1 MHVGVHKM
9 GIMKCTSVIM
19 RKACSS
25 VDSVVLFVYSCH
37 QTVPISAASPNCLG
51 SMSNVPQIL
60 WCFPS
65 LPWIPSCLHKEW
77 RSSITGCL
85 EGDGQ
90 TRFAP
95 NTHAHTTRMIRTY
108 WAESISMFRMCQ
120 WGCYRE
126 LECSGELCTI
136 RILRVTMGMP

>member
-1 MHVGVHKM
+1 MV
-9 GIMKCTSVIM
+9 IMRCTSVIM

-25 VDSVVLFVYSCH
+25 VDGVVLFAYSCH

-51 SMSNVPQIL
+51 SMSKYVSDLAVLSQPTLSHELLLQM
-60 WCFPS
+60 
-65 LPWIPSCLHKEW
+65 WIPACLHKEW

-85 EGDGQ
+85 EGDGR

-95 NTHAHTTRMIRTY
+95 NTHVHTTCMIRTY
-108 WAESISMFRMCQ
+108 RAESISMFRMCQ

-126 LECSGELCTI
+126 LEC
-136 RILRVTMGMP
+136 GMFWRTL